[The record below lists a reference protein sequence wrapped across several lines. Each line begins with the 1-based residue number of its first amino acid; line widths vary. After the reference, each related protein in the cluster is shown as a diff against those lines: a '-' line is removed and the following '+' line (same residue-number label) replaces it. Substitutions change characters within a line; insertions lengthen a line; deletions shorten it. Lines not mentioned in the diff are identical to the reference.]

1 MHDSNAPWKTYLVVL
16 EGNVENKKA
25 KLPTKVKVE
34 KAAGGRDKSTAA
46 RKSHG
51 AATATVP
58 EDATEAAA
66 ITGDG
71 MEAVDSSEKIHT
83 DSILVPAGPV
93 PLPPEWTTHGAI
105 TLVSHGTS
113 GEITVIHTDMTP
125 GTQMQPIVTTEG
137 TETRVISLD
146 ASAIPVPFSIPMSLA
161 QPIPMSSETSTIS
174 LSVPTLSIPVSDA
187 TSVSISE
194 TPAISTSSVLQAAAS
209 HTILAPV
216 SESDVTS
223 EVDILESSIQLVR
236 VGDENGQPAAVQTDD
251 RSTTDPKN
259 DPWVGAV

>member
-1 MHDSNAPWKTYLVVL
+1 MVL

-34 KAAGGRDKSTAA
+34 KAAGGREKSTAA
-46 RKSHG
+46 RKSHS
-51 AATATVP
+51 AATTTVP
-58 EDATEAAA
+58 EDAAEAA
-66 ITGDG
+66 ITADG
-71 MEAVDSSEKIHT
+71 MEAVDSSGKIHT

-125 GTQMQPIVTTEG
+125 GTQMQPVVTTG
-137 TETRVISLD
+137 DTETRVISLD
-146 ASAIPVPFSIPMSLA
+146 ASAIPVPFSIPLSLA
-161 QPIPMSSETSTIS
+161 QPIAMSSETSTIS

-187 TSVSISE
+187 TAVSISE

-251 RSTTDPKN
+251 RSPTDPKN
-259 DPWVGAV
+259 NP